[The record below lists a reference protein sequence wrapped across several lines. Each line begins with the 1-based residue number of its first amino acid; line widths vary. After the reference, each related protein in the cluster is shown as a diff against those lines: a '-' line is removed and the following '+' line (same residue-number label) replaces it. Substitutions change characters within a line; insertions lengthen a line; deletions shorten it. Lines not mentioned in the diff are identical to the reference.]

1 MTILEDRPTAA
12 TTSADAVT
20 TPTGNR
26 IVVVGNGM
34 AGARTVE
41 EILQRDPERRF
52 EITMFG
58 EEPYGNYNRILLSN
72 LLAGVEQEDEIYLNS
87 LDWYADN
94 DITLHTG
101 AKVTRIDRWAKV
113 VEAVTPT
120 DGTTT
125 PYDILILATGSRS
138 FFPPLE
144 GMRPADDPDGLA
156 PGVFGFRTL
165 DDTRAMIEYAVE
177 VTSEG
182 HETAVVIGGGLLG
195 LEAARG
201 LQSNHGLDVHVV
213 HATDTLMN
221 QQLVKNA
228 GDILLRSVDG
238 PRHHGPHG
246 RQAATSTR
254 DPEQGGKV
262 TGLGFK
268 NGTTIACDMV
278 VVTAGIRPVTE
289 LGASA
294 GLTVERA
301 IVVDDQMRSVDDDS
315 IYVVG
320 ECAQHRGEVYG
331 LVAPLWE
338 QGVVLAEHLTGENP
352 KAAYHGSRTAT
363 KLKVAGRRRRR
374 DRAEGPGARRTD
386 EHIVFSEPK
395 KGVYKS
401 VIVRDDKLV
410 GATLLGDVRKVAF
423 LTQAF
428 DNGLPLPEE
437 RVELMF
443 DIGGPPA
450 GGQRRGAGRRRRQ
463 VCNCNGVSKGELVGV
478 RAR

>member
-1 MTILEDRPTAA
+1 MTLLDDRRNTDNRNTDNRNTDTADDVRVGFD
-12 TTSADAVT
+12 TGADPAADLP
-20 TPTGNR
+20 PTGHR

-41 EILQRDPERRF
+41 EILQRDPDRRF

-72 LLAGVEQEDEIYLNS
+72 LLAGVEQEDEIYLNA
-87 LDWYADN
+87 LDWYREH

-101 AKVTRIDRWAKV
+101 AKIAKIDRWAKV
-113 VEAVTPT
+113 IETA
-120 DGTTT
+120 DGTST

-144 GMRPADDPDGLA
+144 GMRPADDPDGLV

-165 DDTRAMIEYAVE
+165 DDTRAMAAYA
-177 VTSEG
+177 EG
-182 HETAVVIGGGLLG
+182 HQTAVVIGGGLLG

-201 LQSNHGLDVHVV
+201 LQSHHGLDVHVV

-221 QQLVKNA
+221 QQLVKVA
-228 GDILLRSVDG
+228 GDILRKSVGDLG
-238 PRHHGPHG
+238 ITVHMDARASKIH
-246 RQAATSTR
+246 T
-254 DPEQGGKV
+254 DPDQGHKV
-262 TGLGFK
+262 TALEFANK
-268 NGTTIACDMV
+268 TVIACDMI

-289 LGASA
+289 LGQQA

-338 QGVVLAEHLTGENP
+338 QGVVIAEHITGENP

-363 KLKVAGRRRRR
+363 KLKVAG
-374 DRAEGPGARRTD
+374 
-386 EHIVFSEPK
+386 V
-395 KGVYKS
+395 
-401 VIVRDDKLV
+401 
-410 GATLLGDVRKVAF
+410 DVA
-423 LTQAF
+423 AI
-428 DNGLPLPEE
+428 GL
-437 RVELMF
+437 
-443 DIGGPPA
+443 
-450 GGQRRGAGRRRRQ
+450 
-463 VCNCNGVSKGELVGV
+463 
-478 RAR
+478 

>member
-1 MTILEDRPTAA
+1 MTLLDEGRTADNRRTDIDVGIA
-12 TTSADAVT
+12 PGMEPNRDADADKP
-20 TPTGNR
+20 PTGNR

-41 EILQRDPERRF
+41 EILERDPDRRF

-72 LLAGVEQEDEIYLNS
+72 LLAGVEQEDEIYLNA
-87 LDWYADN
+87 LDWYREN

-101 AKVTRIDRWAKV
+101 AKVTKIDRWAKV
-113 VEAVTPT
+113 IEAVTPE
-120 DGTTT
+120 GTSTST

-144 GMRPADDPDGLA
+144 GMRPADDPDGLV

-165 DDTRAMIEYAVE
+165 DDTRAMAAYA
-177 VTSEG
+177 EG
-182 HETAVVIGGGLLG
+182 HDTAVVIGGGLLG

-201 LQSNHGLDVHVV
+201 LQANHGLDVHVV

-221 QQLVKNA
+221 QQLVKVA
-228 GDILLRSVDG
+228 GDILRKSVNDLG
-238 PRHHGPHG
+238 ITVHMDAR
-246 RQAATSTR
+246 AAKIHT
-254 DPEQGGKV
+254 DPEQGDKV
-262 TGLGFK
+262 TALEFANK
-268 NGTTIACDMV
+268 TVIECDMI

-289 LGASA
+289 LGEQA

-363 KLKVAGRRRRR
+363 KLKVAGVDVAAIGLKAPER
-374 DRAEGPGARRTD
+374 DTD

-395 KGVYKS
+395 RGVYKS

-443 DIGGPPA
+443 DIGGPA
-450 GGQRRGAGRRRRQ
+450 DD
-463 VCNCNGVSKGELVGV
+463 VSAEEL
-478 RAR
+478 ADETQ